1 MGCAVNGPG
10 EGKHTD
16 MGSAEGLKEGLVIKK
31 GEIIRKVKQEDM
43 VEELKKEILLMIK

>member
-1 MGCAVNGPG
+1 MVPVKLNMLISESLVCGF
-10 EGKHTD
+10 
-16 MGSAEGLKEGLVIKK
+16 KEGLLIKK